1 MKKLLI
7 IATLVCFATGITFS
21 QDIPESTGL
30 PGDHFS
36 LQGALDLFQK
46 YDNPEKF
53 EEALNKEN
61 NHVNNL
67 DLNED
72 GKTDYIRVVSHK
84 EDEIR
89 IFILQALVSEN
100 ESQDIAVIEIEKTKK
115 DQATIQIIGDEE
127 IFGEAVIVEPADI
140 SDKSRDNQ
148 AEVVVNVIAWP
159 IISYIYTPSYTVWV
173 SPYRWGYYPGWYTP
187 WRIYDFH
194 RWHPLCVKYHTPHV
208 RIVTT
213 HRVVHAHRVYKPF
226 RSTSVT
232 VTKRYAPAR
241 QEYKVKR
248 TQTTIK
254 GPTGNKA
261 TKTTT
266 TVTGPK
272 GGKVKTSKTK
282 VTKRKG

>member
-1 MKKLLI
+1 MKKILM
-7 IATLVCFATGITFS
+7 IAMWLSFSTGIAIS

-46 YDNPEKF
+46 YDNPERF

-72 GKTDYIRVVSHK
+72 GITDYVRVVSYK
-84 EDEIR
+84 EDNIR

-100 ESQDIAVIEIEKTKK
+100 ESQDIAVIEIEKTKN
-115 DQATIQIIGDEE
+115 DYATIQIIGDEE
-127 IFGEAVIVEPADI
+127 IFGEAIIVEPADI
-140 SDKSRDNQ
+140 SDNSKNNQ
-148 AEVVVNVIAWP
+148 TEVIVNVINWP
-159 IISYIYTPSYTVWV
+159 MINYIYTPAYTVWV
-173 SPYRWGYYPGWYTP
+173 SPYRWSYYPTWYNP
-187 WRIYDFH
+187 WRIYEYN
-194 RWHPLCVKYHTPHV
+194 RWHPLCVRYHTPHV
-208 RIVTT
+208 RIVST
-213 HRVVHAHRVYKPF
+213 HRVIHAHRIYKPY

-254 GPTGNKA
+254 GPGGNKA

-266 TVTGPK
+266 TVTGPR